1 MRKSQMTKI
10 IFEPS
15 YDVDEFDK
23 KNPEEIEYHFLGSNL
38 YEWKTDVNFN
48 KVFKWMAKQDHSFAI
63 YFVPRHARASYEIQY
78 GRPVGVDAHYL
89 GMYHK
94 EQKNV

>member
-1 MRKSQMTKI
+1 MSKI
-10 IFEPS
+10 TFEPS
-15 YDVDEFDK
+15 YDVNEI
-23 KNPEEIEYHFLGSNL
+23 NSEEIEYHFFGSNL

-48 KVFKWMAKQDHSFAI
+48 EVFNWFKKQDHSFAI
-63 YFVPRHARASYEIQY
+63 YFVPHHTRTSYNIEY

-94 EQKNV
+94 GRKNG